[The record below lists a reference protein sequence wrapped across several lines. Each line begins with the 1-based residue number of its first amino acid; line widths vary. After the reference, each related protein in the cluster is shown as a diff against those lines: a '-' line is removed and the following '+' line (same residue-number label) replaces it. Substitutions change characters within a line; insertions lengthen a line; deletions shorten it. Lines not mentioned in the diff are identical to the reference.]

1 MQAADRELWRMRI
14 ADVASS
20 NAKRSCNASWSQ
32 SQALTAQGLGSAASQ
47 LVTRQQSLRDGVV
60 MQSLSNIDV
69 RAAEGFQKAGCVG
82 EREEVVVG
90 YWKQHS
96 MLTHAILRNA
106 GHMVRFQPYLK
117 VALPTSSL

>member
-1 MQAADRELWRMRI
+1 MRK

-20 NAKRSCNASWSQ
+20 DAKGPCNASWSQ

-47 LVTRQQSLRDGVV
+47 LATRQQSLRDGVV
-60 MQSLSNIDV
+60 VQSLSNTDV
-69 RAAEGFQKAGCVG
+69 RAAEGFQKAGCVE

-96 MLTHAILRNA
+96 MLTHAIIRNA
-106 GHMVRFQPYLK
+106 GHMVRFQSYLK
-117 VALPTSSL
+117 VALPTSSLIWYMCKIWFL